1 VILPDV
7 KVQLDFV
14 IVPRSH
20 SSYHIVIGENIY
32 DHDVVL
38 YKEKNV
44 QKIVPK
50 PLINII
56 SVGSDIN
63 FITDLDTAGRQKL
76 SNLLSSF
83 SDLFT
88 LGNRVNSVNTGEL
101 NITLTEDKIIY
112 YHPYR
117 MSESER
123 MKVRK
128 ITDDLAK
135 NDIIRESNSPFG
147 SPVVLVQKNDGT
159 DRLCVD
165 YRALNKITVKDRYPL
180 PRIDDQLDR
189 LGKGKFFTS
198 LDMASGFHQ
207 IPIAPNSIPKTAF
220 VTPDGQFE
228 YTRMPFGL
236 ANAPAVFQ
244 RAINVALGNLKYD
257 VALVYLD
264 DILIPSVS
272 VEEGYEK
279 LRLVLIAL
287 RKAGFSVNI
296 SKCRFLMKTIT
307 YLGREISADGIRPDQ
322 RKVKAI
328 KESLAPVNVKQVR
341 QFLRLASYFRKFIPA
356 FSTKVAC
363 ITHLTRNNVQFN
375 WTAECE
381 KARQYITDVLTQK
394 PLLSIFD
401 SSLETQLHT
410 DACSLGFGAILMQKH
425 GESFRP
431 IEYFSQKT
439 SPDESKYHSFELETL
454 AVRKGLKNFRVY
466 LFGLKFTLVTDC
478 NSLKLSANKKRFETT
493 YRSLVGIYA
502 RLRISNS
509 VSQRLRDL
517 AC

>member
-101 NITLTEDKIIY
+101 NITLTEDIIY

-180 PRIDDQLDR
+180 PRIDD
-189 LGKGKFFTS
+189 
-198 LDMASGFHQ
+198 
-207 IPIAPNSIPKTAF
+207 
-220 VTPDGQFE
+220 
-228 YTRMPFGL
+228 
-236 ANAPAVFQ
+236 
-244 RAINVALGNLKYD
+244 
-257 VALVYLD
+257 
-264 DILIPSVS
+264 
-272 VEEGYEK
+272 
-279 LRLVLIAL
+279 
-287 RKAGFSVNI
+287 
-296 SKCRFLMKTIT
+296 
-307 YLGREISADGIRPDQ
+307 
-322 RKVKAI
+322 
-328 KESLAPVNVKQVR
+328 
-341 QFLRLASYFRKFIPA
+341 
-356 FSTKVAC
+356 
-363 ITHLTRNNVQFN
+363 
-375 WTAECE
+375 
-381 KARQYITDVLTQK
+381 
-394 PLLSIFD
+394 
-401 SSLETQLHT
+401 
-410 DACSLGFGAILMQKH
+410 
-425 GESFRP
+425 
-431 IEYFSQKT
+431 
-439 SPDESKYHSFELETL
+439 
-454 AVRKGLKNFRVY
+454 
-466 LFGLKFTLVTDC
+466 
-478 NSLKLSANKKRFETT
+478 
-493 YRSLVGIYA
+493 
-502 RLRISNS
+502 
-509 VSQRLRDL
+509 
-517 AC
+517 

>member
-1 VILPDV
+1 MPPSFFITKALVALPDV
-7 KVQLDFV
+7 KVELDFV

-20 SSYHIVIGENIY
+20 SSYDIVIGENIY

-165 YRALNKITVKDRYPL
+165 YRALNQITVKDRYPL

-189 LGKGKFFTS
+189 LDKG
-198 LDMASGFHQ
+198 
-207 IPIAPNSIPKTAF
+207 P
-220 VTPDGQFE
+220 
-228 YTRMPFGL
+228 
-236 ANAPAVFQ
+236 
-244 RAINVALGNLKYD
+244 
-257 VALVYLD
+257 
-264 DILIPSVS
+264 
-272 VEEGYEK
+272 
-279 LRLVLIAL
+279 
-287 RKAGFSVNI
+287 
-296 SKCRFLMKTIT
+296 
-307 YLGREISADGIRPDQ
+307 
-322 RKVKAI
+322 
-328 KESLAPVNVKQVR
+328 
-341 QFLRLASYFRKFIPA
+341 
-356 FSTKVAC
+356 
-363 ITHLTRNNVQFN
+363 
-375 WTAECE
+375 
-381 KARQYITDVLTQK
+381 
-394 PLLSIFD
+394 
-401 SSLETQLHT
+401 
-410 DACSLGFGAILMQKH
+410 
-425 GESFRP
+425 
-431 IEYFSQKT
+431 
-439 SPDESKYHSFELETL
+439 
-454 AVRKGLKNFRVY
+454 
-466 LFGLKFTLVTDC
+466 
-478 NSLKLSANKKRFETT
+478 
-493 YRSLVGIYA
+493 
-502 RLRISNS
+502 
-509 VSQRLRDL
+509 
-517 AC
+517 